1 MTELDPRMWLTS
13 TVTCRVLA
21 DLLPALVL
29 HPLRTTSCG
38 LVALTASLA
47 DHAQAVVDAGV
58 PVVFV
63 WGAGDHLIRPGRF
76 AEVSLRLAPD
86 VVLGSHG

>member
-47 DHAQAVVDAGV
+47 DQAQAVVDAGV

-86 VVLGSHG
+86 VVRGSHG